1 MKQVFFLLMIFSVG
15 TLRAQEM
22 TTFKLYN
29 PKEDAA
35 LKLSGVIR
43 KAGESGKHVLVQI
56 GGNWCVWCARFN
68 DFLKDPQVDSTIQK
82 NFLVYHLNYS
92 NDNRNSDLLTKYD
105 FPQRFGFPIFLILDG
120 TGKRLHT
127 QNSAYLEQ
135 GKGYNKKKVIEF
147 LDHWSPGA
155 LDPLQYKKY

>member
-1 MKQVFFLLMIFSVG
+1 MKQVIFLLMIFSFG
-15 TLRAQEM
+15 TIRAQEM
-22 TTFKLYN
+22 ANFKLYN

-35 LKLSGVIR
+35 LKLSEVIR

-68 DFLKDPQVDSTIQK
+68 DFLKDSQVDSTIQK

-105 FPQRFGFPIFLILDG
+105 FPQRFGFPVFLILDG

-155 LDPLQYKKY
+155 LDPRQYKKY

>member
-1 MKQVFFLLMIFSVG
+1 MKQVIFLLMIFSFG
-15 TLRAQEM
+15 TIRAQEM
-22 TTFKLYN
+22 ANFKLYN

-35 LKLSGVIR
+35 LKLSEVIR

-68 DFLKDPQVDSTIQK
+68 DFLKDSQVDSTIQK

-105 FPQRFGFPIFLILDG
+105 FPQRFGFPVFLILDG
-120 TGKRLHT
+120 TGKSLHT

-135 GKGYNKKKVIEF
+135 RKGYNKKKVIEF

-155 LDPLQYKKY
+155 LDPRQYKKY

>member
-1 MKQVFFLLMIFSVG
+1 MKQVIFLLMIFSFG
-15 TLRAQEM
+15 TIRAQEM
-22 TTFKLYN
+22 ANFKLYN

-35 LKLSGVIR
+35 LKLSEVIR

-68 DFLKDPQVDSTIQK
+68 DFLKDSQVDSTIQK

-105 FPQRFGFPIFLILDG
+105 FPQRFGF
-120 TGKRLHT
+120 LHC
-127 QNSAYLEQ
+127 
-135 GKGYNKKKVIEF
+135 K
-147 LDHWSPGA
+147 
-155 LDPLQYKKY
+155 